1 WSSDVCSSDLPA
13 PAQGDPGTLSPI
25 EGALSATGRHHVRR
39 GTADAGDRPG
49 TDEQTPHAAD
59 GRTLSGAG
67 AHHHSADLRDH
78 RGAAPSG
85 GDHLPGRTVRQPGAE
100 TGRPALRHG
109 ARPHSHAGQR
119 RGAAGRPRSTPRL
132 PRRLT
137 GPRRYRRSTTKTGI
151 LLHPNR
157 GFPSNRR
164 STRGGCEGV
173 LVRLPFAPRAVL
185 LHLNRGS
192 PASKPGFFSNRR
204 STRPGCEGAL
214 VRHPFRTE
222 GGAPTPKIGRAHV

>member
-1 WSSDVCSSDLPA
+1 PLPATGWGPA

-85 GDHLPGRTVRQPGAE
+85 GDHLPGRTERQPGAE
-100 TGRPALRHG
+100 TGRPGLRHG
-109 ARPHSHAGQR
+109 ARPHRHAGQR

-151 LLHPNR
+151 LLLKTGGSPRTVGAPAPGAKVFWFDSLSHRGRCSYIQTGILLHQNR

-164 STRGGCEGV
+164 STRGG
-173 LVRLPFAPRAVL
+173 
-185 LHLNRGS
+185 
-192 PASKPGFFSNRR
+192 
-204 STRPGCEGAL
+204 
-214 VRHPFRTE
+214 
-222 GGAPTPKIGRAHV
+222 